1 MPTLSPQLQR
11 AAITLDAR
19 PDDIALL
26 SMRELAAR
34 TSLAPS
40 TYTRLAHALGFADY
54 AGLREV
60 VVRRLRTRGQ
70 ERFSRQAQP
79 YLAGKGRSKRTFAQ
93 QAQSLRDANIHNLQ
107 QHFGAQ
113 HRRHRAGGRTAAARA
128 ARAPAGRAQLRQP
141 DPFFLLRVAIVQ
153 RQDAALVGLG
163 DTLQDSMRF
172 VRAGDV
178 VLAATFD
185 PYTSVVGSALRKAHA
200 SGAKIILITDSAL
213 APNSALATVQLTAP
227 VATASFF
234 HSLAA
239 PLATLDALLLAW
251 LQRATNGALAQL
263 GKTDRQLND
272 DGIYIRS
279 RKARPEA
286 PA

>member
-1 MPTLSPQLQR
+1 M
-11 AAITLDAR
+11 
-19 PDDIALL
+19 
-26 SMRELAAR
+26 
-34 TSLAPS
+34 
-40 TYTRLAHALGFADY
+40 
-54 AGLREV
+54 
-60 VVRRLRTRGQ
+60 RRLRTRGQ

-79 YLAGKGRSKRTFAQ
+79 YLAGKGRGKRSFAQ

-107 QHFGAQ
+107 QAFSERNIDAIAQ
-113 HRRHRAGGRTAAARA
+113 AAE
-128 ARAPAGRAQLRQP
+128 
-141 DPFFLLRVAIVQ
+141 LLRHAPRVHLLGARSCVSLTHFFCYVSQ
-153 RQDAALVGLG
+153 LFNDKVLPSVGLG

-172 VRAGDV
+172 VRTGDV

-200 SGAKIILITDSAL
+200 SGAKIILITDSTL

-251 LQRATNGALAQL
+251 LQLEGKGALAQL

-272 DGIYIRS
+272 DGVYIRS